1 MENERKLMQFY
12 FITEGELSTHYHQNL
27 ELFYVL
33 KGNLEV
39 RIDDTCFRLG
49 QGDIIAINANKRH
62 TMNGQEGL
70 LGARFEIDFRL
81 LAEELGTM
89 QLLFWCNTVA
99 DRNEAYEDL
108 RRILDCIL
116 ERHFERQQKGALHLN
131 ALYYEALHIL
141 TSNFMVRSDDARLQV
156 EDSQD
161 RIRVQQIQNYIQAN
175 YQSQISLNDLAER
188 LYLSNA
194 YLSKYVKRHM
204 GLTFMEYL
212 NNVRL
217 FYAVDE
223 LLYTKKNMTRIA
235 LDNGFP
241 TSAAFTKAFRDIYG
255 EAPSAYRK
263 RVQKEMEP
271 KQPSAELSE
280 AEQRKILEYL
290 RFREEKGLPE
300 PDREHV
306 CEADAVCYQKMEH
319 VASRA
324 VNVGDAY
331 LILQSEVQNQ
341 LKEIRKNTG
350 LCYVR
355 IWNLLSRENCF
366 DGQKGY
372 NFRKL
377 DLVLDFLLENQMKP
391 YLVLGQKP
399 ILFMYTP
406 ERSVR
411 EMEATETYSLE
422 TFSGIIKALSKHLV
436 NRYGVEELESWYFE
450 YWYDHNNLTRRR
462 SQEKDSRRVE
472 YWDDLQGE
480 IDREDWEFF
489 EYFETLYRMLKAISP
504 DIRVGGAEFILG
516 FETLWCREVFQ
527 IWKKRSIWPDFLSF
541 CSYQYIAIYEDGKRY
556 GRKSID
562 GSYIRNQVEIMRE
575 VMAETGFSAPEFH
588 IDEWNFTISNR
599 NVLNDSCE
607 QGAYIL
613 KNCVDLAGDVDIMAY
628 WHALDVYSD
637 YYDTDLILNGDS
649 GLITRDGIAKP
660 SYYAFTFLNKLL
672 PNVVAKDENVLITTN
687 GKGRFMIACH
697 NYKKLSSQYVSA
709 EEDQIKVEELDQYI
723 EDREP
728 LKLRIKLDHVKNGNY
743 LVRSFY
749 INRENGSVQDI
760 WKRMEYTSHPTQ
772 DEMDYLK
779 RSAAPRLERQSIDVE
794 DGVMELENVLL
805 DQEIRLLDIQY
816 RYDSL

>member
-12 FITEGELSTHYHQNL
+12 FITEGEVSTHYHQNL

-49 QGDIIAINANKRH
+49 QGDIIVINANKRH
-62 TMNGQEGL
+62 TMNGQDGL

-89 QLLFWCNTVA
+89 QLLFWCNTTV
-99 DRNEAYEDL
+99 DRNAAYEDL
-108 RRILDCIL
+108 RRILDRIL

-141 TSNFMVRSDDARLQV
+141 TGNFMIRSDDARLQI

-161 RIRVQQIQNYIQAN
+161 RMRVQQIQNYIQAN
-175 YQSQISLNDLAER
+175 YQSQISLNDLADR

-194 YLSKYVKRHM
+194 YLSKYIKRHM

-223 LLYTKKNMTRIA
+223 LLYTTKNMTRIA

-241 TSAAFTKAFRDIYG
+241 TAAAFSKVFRDIYG
-255 EAPSAYRK
+255 EAPSTYRK
-263 RVQKEMEP
+263 RIQKEKEP
-271 KQPSAELSE
+271 EQPKAELSE
-280 AEQRKILEYL
+280 AERKKVMEYL

-300 PDREHV
+300 PDREHL
-306 CEADAVCYQKMEH
+306 CEADAVCYKKMEH

-324 VNVGDAY
+324 VNIGDAY

-355 IWNLLSRENCF
+355 IWNLLCRENCF

-411 EMEATETYSLE
+411 EMEETEGYSPE
-422 TFSGIIKALSKHLV
+422 IFSGIIKALSKYLV

-450 YWYDHNNLTRRR
+450 YWYDHNNLLGCR
-462 SQEKDSRRVE
+462 SKDSRRVE

-480 IDREDWEFF
+480 LDREDWTFF
-489 EYFETLYRMLKAISP
+489 EYFETLYRTLKAISP

-516 FETLWCREVFQ
+516 FETLWCKEVFRA
-527 IWKKRSIWPDFLSF
+527 WKEREIWPDFLSF
-541 CSYQYIAIYEDGKRY
+541 CSYQYIAVYEDGKHY

-562 GSYIRNQVEIMRE
+562 GSYIRNQVETMRE
-575 VMAETGFSAPEFH
+575 VMAEAGFSAPEFH

-613 KNCVDLAGDVDIMAY
+613 KNCIDLAGDVDIMAY

-660 SYYAFTFLNKLL
+660 SYYAFVFLNKLL
-672 PNVVAKDENVLITTN
+672 PNVVAKDENMLITTN

-697 NYKKLSSQYVSA
+697 NYKKLSSQYVFT
-709 EEDQIKVEELDQYI
+709 EEDQIKVEELSQYI
-723 EDREP
+723 ENTET
-728 LKLRIKLDHVKNGNY
+728 LKLKIKLDHVKNG
-743 LVRSFY
+743 SC
-749 INRENGSVQDI
+749 S
-760 WKRMEYTSHPTQ
+760 SC
-772 DEMDYLK
+772 
-779 RSAAPRLERQSIDVE
+779 
-794 DGVMELENVLL
+794 
-805 DQEIRLLDIQY
+805 
-816 RYDSL
+816 